1 MSGVAQ
7 ERASRTPPESV
18 LGLNK
23 ENALGRVDV
32 VIGLDGQPSIAG
44 YFFQPDGDDPMADE
58 IELFQRAADAL
69 LKHIEDLRSYA
80 MHATDA
86 TGYAEWYGHISERE
100 ESDFRQLEGQ
110 LGVPAAWALLVLD
123 IYVDDRR
130 LEKIV
135 GYGVRRA
142 DIDSDAT
149 RAAIV
154 RGSVEV
160 TKIVDVQVDAVDYDD
175 EEPPARL
182 TPVLDWI
189 EGLLEHGP
197 RFHLRLKHIPL
208 DLRRYSFEIV
218 ETASIV
224 DQLA

>member
-1 MSGVAQ
+1 M
-7 ERASRTPPESV
+7 
-18 LGLNK
+18 
-23 ENALGRVDV
+23 
-32 VIGLDGQPSIAG
+32 
-44 YFFQPDGDDPMADE
+44 
-58 IELFQRAADAL
+58 
-69 LKHIEDLRSYA
+69 
-80 MHATDA
+80 
-86 TGYAEWYGHISERE
+86 
-100 ESDFRQLEGQ
+100 
-110 LGVPAAWALLVLD
+110 
-123 IYVDDRR
+123 
-130 LEKIV
+130 
-135 GYGVRRA
+135 
-142 DIDSDAT
+142 DIDSDVR

-189 EGLLEHGP
+189 EGLLEHVH